1 LGKQINCSRILG
13 TSSLSSYEFTQKITT
28 IPKLVKKLNKF
39 VTMGFAATHYS
50 LALSSDGNIYEW
62 GM

>member
-1 LGKQINCSRILG
+1 M
-13 TSSLSSYEFTQKITT
+13 QKITT
-28 IPKLVKKLNKF
+28 KPQPVTKLNKF

-50 LALSSDGNIYEW
+50 IVVTSDGSLYEW

>member
-1 LGKQINCSRILG
+1 M
-13 TSSLSSYEFTQKITT
+13 
-28 IPKLVKKLNKF
+28 NKF

-62 GM
+62 GMYICSHAARRCPTS